1 MKQII
6 ILALSFMIM
15 AANCKKEGDCHGI
28 INFNNQYD
36 KDVLFALRFTDI
48 NGNCVL
54 NGEKVNK
61 KESFN
66 WRPYNS
72 CIEDHLIYEEPL
84 EIYIIDS
91 EEYNDPMAFYECDS
105 IALKNKILKQY
116 SLTLED
122 LKQSNFTLTFP

>member
-1 MKQII
+1 MKQVII
-6 ILALSFMIM
+6 SMVCFMLLSI
-15 AANCKKEGDCHGI
+15 NCKREEDCHGS

-36 KDVLFALRFTDI
+36 KDVVFALRVTDI

-54 NGEKVNK
+54 HGQKVNK

-66 WRPYNS
+66 FRPYNS
-72 CIEDHLIYEEPL
+72 CIEDHLKYEAPL

-122 LKQSNFTLTFP
+122 LKQSNFTLTYP